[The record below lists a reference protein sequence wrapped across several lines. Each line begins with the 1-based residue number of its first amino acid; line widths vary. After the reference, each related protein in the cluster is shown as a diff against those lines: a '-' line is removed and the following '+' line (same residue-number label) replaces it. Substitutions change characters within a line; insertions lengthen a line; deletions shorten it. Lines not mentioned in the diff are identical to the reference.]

1 MFEPGGEDEFGGT
14 LREHDYNPPDTSR
27 GPIRE
32 WTEREHQ
39 EESEEEP
46 RKIEKVADEM
56 LKKKMEEMEQQKL
69 AHPQNKPDK
78 PRDNATGII
87 NTSINLHVD

>member
-14 LREHDYNPPDTSR
+14 LREHDYNPPDSSR

-46 RKIEKVADEM
+46 RKMVEMGKAGNEM
-56 LKKKMEEMEQQKL
+56 LKKGMEEMERQKQ
-69 AHPQNKPDK
+69 AHPENIPDK
-78 PRDNATGII
+78 PRDT
-87 NTSINLHVD
+87 